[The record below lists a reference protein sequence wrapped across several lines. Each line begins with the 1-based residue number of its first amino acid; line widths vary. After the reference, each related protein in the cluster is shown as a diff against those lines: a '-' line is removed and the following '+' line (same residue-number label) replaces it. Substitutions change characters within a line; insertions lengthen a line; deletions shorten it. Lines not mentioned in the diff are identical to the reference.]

1 MKGGR
6 LASATLVALTPTNTP
21 KEAPMNEPT
30 PAAVI
35 ADLKKLM
42 ADLGGRTAA
51 NHAAIRG
58 LLLSHPDRGAA
69 QQAVAH
75 ELELIAAPALAMTV
89 SDAWLRGFEA
99 GRRALMPPT
108 QDGQPHSS

>member
-42 ADLGGRTAA
+42 ADLGGRTA
-51 NHAAIRG
+51 
-58 LLLSHPDRGAA
+58 
-69 QQAVAH
+69 
-75 ELELIAAPALAMTV
+75 LELIAAPALAMTV